1 MSAPTY
7 LTWRGDVANG
17 VNPYRPAVGDLGGD
31 QKLNDADHPPEPG
44 DPDASEWNQAMG
56 QIAALAGVAPA
67 ALIDV
72 RFSGGVPSVFAV
84 YSANPDLTIADIT
97 CQDTATGKVTLI
109 IPATKLPDVRWG
121 DARPQATGNNTGL
134 GYRSA
139 AQTLV
144 CEVRTA
150 GTLTDVNFLAIWG

>member
-1 MSAPTY
+1 MTAPIY

-17 VNPYRPAVGDLGGD
+17 INPYRPAVGDMGGID
-31 QKLNDADHPPEPG
+31 KQNDLDYPPSPNEPSAD
-44 DPDASEWNQAMG
+44 EWNQAMG
-56 QIAALAGVAPA
+56 QISALNGVVPA
-67 ALIDV
+67 AIIDV

-84 YSANPDLTIADIT
+84 YSANPDLLTSDVGCA
-97 CQDTATGKVTLI
+97 DTATGKVTLTI
-109 IPATKLPDVRWG
+109 AATKLPDVRWG

-150 GTLTDVNFLAIWG
+150 GVLADVNFMAVWG

>member
-1 MSAPTY
+1 MSAPDY
-7 LTWRGDVANG
+7 LPWTGDPDNG
-17 VNPYRPAVGDLGGD
+17 INPYRPAIADFGGID
-31 QKLNDADHPPEPG
+31 KTDDAEYPPHPG
-44 DPDASEWNQAMG
+44 DPEASEWIQMVKNH
-56 QIAALAGVAPA
+56 AALAMVSA
-67 ALIDV
+67 AAVIDV

-84 YSANPDLTIADIT
+84 YSANPELTIGDIT
-97 CQDTATGKVTLI
+97 CQDTATGTVTLV

-150 GTLTDVNFLAIWG
+150 GALADVNFMAIWG